1 MSNFAKNSLTIDQ
14 ISKDALTKI
23 ANKYWLDRSD
33 TILEPYDAH
42 LIDDIY
48 LNEISKSKFSFKR
61 IMLLEFSQY
70 LEKYLWKNY
79 NPQQA
84 SLYHVLSIV
93 IMINEKF
100 RERVPVW
107 DSFKCENSL
116 KFSEFFNCVLKLCLN
131 SFKDRYVNISYQ
143 EQSFLIKFLDNCIN
157 SLEVDMIR
165 AEIQKICGLPIWIS
179 LNENRREQEFQK
191 FPKLQKFWRA
201 VQKNDLKLSKIEKE
215 RIDFERTFFFSIIT
229 KFTRLLKSF
238 YYSLNTSEIEIDKEL
253 GEIQE
258 NAEEFLEND
267 VSENFKSINSKYRL
281 HYMERFLELFI
292 DMEALLPTRRFF
304 NTLLDD
310 SNLLVHCHLSDL
322 IQMTEYEND
331 DKISDKNNL
340 FKQLFKILKFYAS
353 FEIDDQSGEA
363 KTESQIQEAHY
374 EKLKSWQK
382 GLFYLPNNF
391 YSDCKNIYS
400 YFIKS

>member
-374 EKLKSWQK
+374 EKLKSLQK